1 MSLPFEHA
9 PRLERN
15 LAVPGTAAAPRSLTD
30 ERRDLSSIDSRAMES
45 RYEPAVVEARWQEAW
60 ETEGLYAAGAGARRD
75 ETYVICV
82 PPPNVTGDLHLGHA
96 LNGSFQDVL
105 VRWHRMRGFDTL
117 WQPGYDHAGIATQ
130 NVVEKALAAE
140 GLTRHDLGREAFVE
154 RTWEWLEQTGRT
166 IMGQFRRLGA
176 SLDYSR
182 ERFTMDD
189 EYVRAVMT
197 FFVRLWE
204 KGWIYRAN
212 RIVNWCPFHQTAISD
227 LEVVHEEMDDTLLT
241 IRYPYADGGGR
252 DGVSVATVRPAT
264 ILADVAVAVHPADER
279 YHDAI
284 GREVIVPYL
293 ERRVPVIA
301 DERIDPE
308 FGTGALKVTPGHD
321 PLDFEIGRDHGLPGP
336 VVIGPDGRLNEAAGD
351 FAGLSQEG
359 AGARILEWAEER
371 GLVEKREPYRHSV
384 GTCERCHSRIE
395 PLISLQWWCA
405 MQEPAAPALAALR
418 ERRVRFHPESQHRFA
433 IASLEETPDWCVS
446 RQLWWGHQLPIWTC
460 PDGHHTVQVDAP
472 SACAECG
479 SSELERESDVLDTWF
494 SSALWPY
501 ATLGWPDETP
511 ELARYYPGN
520 VSSTAREIIRLWEN
534 RMIWTGLEVFDQVPF
549 TDVIINSTLLAIDGR
564 RMSKSL
570 GTGIDPME
578 PIEEYGADATRY
590 GLLKIS
596 STQDVRF
603 SYGAIE
609 EGRKLAIKLWNVARL
624 VLQNAEGSAAV
635 ASPQS
640 LEERWILARLDAAR
654 AELENAWTRFDF
666 AESTATLY
674 HLTFDDFCD
683 WYAEAIKPRLYDRDQ
698 AAISTALAALERLL
712 ALLHPVM
719 PHVTEEIWSQLPA
732 REARLIVSP
741 WPEEDLRFA
750 ADAAALDRV
759 QEAAQ
764 IFRRSG
770 VQVELGSDDER
781 RIFAAVV
788 RPERA
793 SGDGDRDAEIK
804 RLRKEIARCEGML
817 ANERFVA
824 NAPTEVVAA
833 EREKL
838 ERYRRELEALEG

>member
-1 MSLPFEHA
+1 MEPRYA
-9 PRLERN
+9 PGD
-15 LAVPGTAAAPRSLTD
+15 V
-30 ERRDLSSIDSRAMES
+30 ERR
-45 RYEPAVVEARWQEAW
+45 WQATW
-60 ETEGLYAAGAGARRD
+60 EDEGLYAAGAGARRE

-82 PPPNVTGDLHLGHA
+82 PPPNVTGDLHIGHA
-96 LNGSFQDVL
+96 LNGSIQDVL

-117 WQPGYDHAGIATQ
+117 WQPGYDHAGISTQ
-130 NVVEKALAAE
+130 NVVEKALARE

-154 RTWEWLEQTGRT
+154 RTWEWLEQTGRR
-166 IMGQFRRLGA
+166 IIGQYRRLGC

-189 EYVRAVMT
+189 DYVRAVMT

-204 KGWIYRAN
+204 RGWIYRAN

-227 LEVVHEEMDDTLLT
+227 LEVVHAEMDDTLFT
-241 IRYPYADGGGR
+241 IRYPFAEGDGR
-252 DGVSVATVRPAT
+252 DGVAVATVRPAT
-264 ILADVAVAVHPADER
+264 ILADVAVAVHPDDPR
-279 YHDAI
+279 YHEAI
-284 GREVIVPYL
+284 GREVIVPYSEL
-293 ERRVPVIA
+293 RVPVIA
-301 DERIDPE
+301 DERIDRE

-321 PLDFEIGRDHGLPGP
+321 PLDFDIGRDHGLGEPMAVGW
-336 VVIGPDGRLNEAAGD
+336 DGRMSEAAGD
-351 FAGLSQEG
+351 LVGLTQEEAGERVL
-359 AGARILEWAEER
+359 AWADER
-371 GLVEKREPYRHSV
+371 GLVEKSEPYRHSV

-405 MQEPAAPALAALR
+405 MQAPAAPAIEALR
-418 ERRVRFHPESQHRFA
+418 DRRVRYHPESQHRFA
-433 IASLEETPDWCVS
+433 ISSLEETPDWCIS

-460 PDGHHTVQVDAP
+460 PDGHHTVQVDQP
-472 SACAECG
+472 SACTVCG
-479 SSELERESDVLDTWF
+479 STVLERETDVLDTWF

-511 ELARYYPGN
+511 ELARYYPGDVN
-520 VSSTAREIIRLWEN
+520 LTAREIIRLWVN
-534 RMIWTGLEVFDQVPF
+534 RMIWTGLETMGAVPF
-549 TDVIINSTLLAIDGR
+549 TDSIIHSTVLAVDGR

-624 VLQNAEGSAAV
+624 ILANTDGVLPALE
-635 ASPQS
+635 PQE
-640 LEERWILARLDAAR
+640 LEERWILARLDQAR
-654 AELENAWTRFDF
+654 AELEEAWARFDL

-674 HLTFDDFCD
+674 HVVFDDFCD

-698 AAISTALAALERLL
+698 AAGATALAALEQLL

-719 PHVTEEIWSQLPA
+719 PHVTEEIWSQLPDRA
-732 REARLIVSP
+732 VRLVVSP
-741 WPEEDLRFA
+741 WPSADERFA
-750 ADAAALDRV
+750 DDADALGRV

-788 RPERA
+788 RPERVE
-793 SGDGDRDAEIK
+793 GDGNRDAEIA
-804 RLRKEIARCEGML
+804 RLRKEVARAEGML
-817 ANERFVA
+817 ANERFVQ
-824 NAPTEVVAA
+824 NAPPEVVAA
-833 EREKL
+833 ERDKL
-838 ERYRRELEALEG
+838 ERYRSELAALEGSNSP